1 MRRRAR
7 SILAVGAL
15 LIGGAGFAPIAQA
28 QPAGPAAA
36 DTDEVKVFRA
46 DVTQEQVPLLLAAGQ
61 DGHELGEQV
70 PDRGT
75 ATVEVYLTGRQ
86 ADKLEKQ
93 GVDLTEHTLST
104 GAEKRV
110 GDAAEGVFRPYSGS
124 GGLKEETLRT
134 ARENPGLTKVVSI
147 GRTVKGQDILA
158 LKLTRQAKKSKD
170 GSRPAVLYM
179 SNQHAREWITP
190 EMTRRLL
197 HHYLDNYKKD
207 RRIRELVDS
216 TELWFVLSANP
227 DGYDYTF
234 ENTDNRLWRK
244 NLRDVNGDG
253 SIGTGD
259 GVDLNRNF
267 AYKWGYDN
275 EGSSPNPTSQTYR
288 GAGPGS
294 EPETKA
300 LDAFEKRI
308 GFTYGINYHSAAELL
323 LYGVGWQ
330 VATNT
335 PDDVLY
341 KALAG
346 TPENSAI
353 PGYHPQVSSEL
364 YTTNGEADGHAAN
377 VNGMAMFTP
386 EMSTCQTA
394 SAVDPG
400 DEWNAGDCQSG
411 FNFPDD
417 ERLIQQEFA
426 KNIPFA
432 LSVAETAA
440 HPDRPSSSVGLDAPD
455 FTPAPFTTS
464 YSRGAGQEVSVVVRK
479 SVRHKEL
486 RYRVNG
492 GRTHEVALRPWRG
505 GETYGG
511 EDNLYFDEYRAKV
524 KDGDAGDKVEVW
536 FTGETKSGRGTR
548 SEHFTYTVAERPR
561 ADVLVVTEEAQEAQG
576 SQDAQET
583 QGSRDAR
590 EAKKAE
596 GARASH
602 AQVYVD
608 ALKANGHRAAVWD
621 VAAQGA
627 PDALGVLGHFG
638 TVVHHTGAAVP
649 GNATQLQLRAFLNE
663 GGELIEAGER
673 AGGNVDLGGG
683 TLSDD
688 FSQYYL
694 GAYTRT
700 STTGATGFTGSGRL
714 DGAGGALGDAPGNPL
729 DNAGTYSVTSDEL
742 PADTYPRFAS
752 EGAGKF
758 AGTIN
763 PYGPYAG
770 DWMAAAV
777 HTDDAYKRLTRTVD
791 LTGVN
796 ASDRPTLRTE
806 LLWDTERGYDHA
818 LVEAHTTGADDWTT
832 LPEEGGATATAV
844 PAECEAGFYLDDHP
858 WLEHYLTQSDDGC
871 TATGTTGRWNS
882 LTGSSGGWRQAGFD
896 LSAYAGKS
904 VEVSIAY
911 VTDPGSGGRGVLADE
926 TSLVVGGTATAT
938 EGFETSLGAWQVSGP
953 PAGSPA
959 VLKDWART
967 GTLFQ
972 TYGAVTTD
980 DTVLLGFGLEHLTD
994 PAARAALVRKALR
1007 ALDE

>member
-15 LIGGAGFAPIAQA
+15 LIGGASFAPIAQA
-28 QPAGPAAA
+28 QPADPATPDAN
-36 DTDEVKVFRA
+36 EVKVFRA
-46 DVTQEQVPLLLAAGQ
+46 DVTKEQVPLLLAAGQ

-75 ATVEVYLTGRQ
+75 AAVELYLTEKQ
-86 ADKLEKQ
+86 AGTLEKQ
-93 GVDLTEHTLST
+93 GVDLTEHTLS
-104 GAEKRV
+104 AQSEKRV
-110 GDAAEGVFRPYSGS
+110 ESAADGVFRPYSGS
-124 GGLKEETLRT
+124 GGLREEILRT

-147 GRTVKGQDILA
+147 GKTVNGQDILA
-158 LKLTRQAKKSKD
+158 LKLTKHAKKSRD
-170 GSRPAVLYM
+170 GSKPAVLYM

-190 EMTRRLL
+190 EMTRRLM

-207 RRIRELVDS
+207 RRIRKIVDS

-234 ENTDNRLWRK
+234 ESDDNRFWRK

-253 SIGTGD
+253 TISTGD

-267 AYKWGYDN
+267 AYKWGYDD
-275 EGSSPNPTSQTYR
+275 EGSSPNPTSETYR
-288 GAGPGS
+288 GASPGS

-300 LDAFEKRI
+300 LDAFQKRI

-346 TPENSAI
+346 TPDNSAI

-394 SAVDPG
+394 SDVDP
-400 DEWNAGDCQSG
+400 DDQWNARDCQSG

-417 ERLIQQEFA
+417 EKLIQEEFA

-440 HPDRPSSSVGLDAPD
+440 HPDRPSSSVGLDAAD

-464 YSRGAGQEVSVVVRK
+464 YARGADQEVSVVVRK
-479 SVRHKEL
+479 SVRDKEL
-486 RYRVNG
+486 KYRVNG
-492 GRTHEVALRPWRG
+492 GRTHDATLRPWRG

-524 KDGDAGDKVEVW
+524 RGADPGDRVEVW
-536 FTGETKSGRGTR
+536 FTGETPRGTHDR
-548 SEHFTYTVAERPR
+548 HGKRTESAHFTYTVAERPR
-561 ADVLVVTEEAQEAQG
+561 ADVLVVAE
-576 SQDAQET
+576 
-583 QGSRDAR
+583 
-590 EAKKAE
+590 E
-596 GARASH
+596 GAKATRT
-602 AQVYVD
+602 QTYVD
-608 ALKANGHRAAVWD
+608 ALKANGQRAAVWD
-621 VAAQGA
+621 VATQGA
-627 PDALGVLGHFG
+627 PDALGVLGHFD
-638 TVVHHTGAAVP
+638 TVVHYTGAAVP

-663 GGELIEAGER
+663 GGKLIEAGEQ
-673 AGGNVDLGGG
+673 AGGEVDLGGG

-700 STTGATGFTGSGRL
+700 ATSGATGFAGSGKL
-714 DGAGGALGDAPGNPL
+714 DGTGGTLGDAPGNPL
-729 DNAGTYSVTSDEL
+729 DAAGAYSVTSDEL
-742 PADTYPRFAS
+742 DPGTYPQFAS
-752 EGAGKF
+752 AGAGKF
-758 AGTIN
+758 AGTVN

-770 DWMAAAV
+770 EWMAAAV

-791 LTGVN
+791 LTGVT
-796 ASDRPTLRTE
+796 ASDRPVLRTQ

-832 LPEEGGATATAV
+832 LPEANGATGTAV
-844 PAECEAGFYLDDHP
+844 PAECAAGFYMAGHP
-858 WLEHYLTQSDDGC
+858 WLAHYLTLSDDGC
-871 TATGTTGRWNS
+871 TATGTTGQWNS
-882 LTGSSGGWRQAGFD
+882 LTGSSGGWKQVEFD

-904 VEVSIAY
+904 VELSIAY

-926 TSLVVGGTATAT
+926 ASLVVGGAATQT

-959 VLKDWART
+959 VLKDWTRT

-980 DTVLLGFGLEHLTD
+980 DTVLLGFGLEHLAE
-994 PAARAALVRKALR
+994 PAARAALVRQALH

>member
-28 QPAGPAAA
+28 QPASPETPDA
-36 DTDEVKVFRA
+36 DEVKVFRA

-61 DGHELGEQV
+61 DGHELTERV

-75 ATVEVYLTGRQ
+75 ATVEVYLTDQQ
-86 ADKLEKQ
+86 AGKLEKQ
-93 GVDLTEHTLST
+93 GVDLTEHSLSSR
-104 GAEKRV
+104 AEKRV
-110 GDAAEGVFRPYSGS
+110 EDAGDGVFRPYSGS
-124 GGLKEETLRT
+124 GGLREEILRT
-134 ARENPGLTKVVSI
+134 ARQNPRFTKVVSI
-147 GRTVKGQDILA
+147 GRTVNGQDILA
-158 LKLTRQAKKSKD
+158 LKLTKNAKQSKD
-170 GSRPAVLYM
+170 GSKPSVLYM

-190 EMTRRLL
+190 EMTRRLM
-197 HHYLDNYKKD
+197 HHYLDKYDED
-207 RRIRELVDS
+207 RRIRKLVDS
-216 TELWFVLSANP
+216 TELWFLLSANP

-234 ENTDNRLWRK
+234 EDTDNRLWRK
-244 NLRDVNGDG
+244 NLRDNNGDG
-253 SIGTGD
+253 ALGAGD

-267 AYKWGYDN
+267 AYKWGYDD

-288 GAGPGS
+288 GAGPNS

-300 LDAFEKRI
+300 LDRFQKRI

-330 VATNT
+330 VATDT

-377 VNGMAMFTP
+377 VNATAMFTP
-386 EMSTCQTA
+386 EMSTCQTV
-394 SAVDPG
+394 SEQDPD
-400 DEWNAGDCQSG
+400 DEWNAADCQSG

-417 ERLIQQEFA
+417 EKLIQQEFA

-432 LSVAETAA
+432 LSVAESAA

-455 FTPAPFTTS
+455 FTPDAFTTS
-464 YSRGAGQEVSVVVRK
+464 YARGAAQEVSVVARK
-479 SVRHKEL
+479 SVRDKEL
-486 RYRVNG
+486 KYRVNG
-492 GRTHEVALRPWRG
+492 GRTHDVRLKPWRG

-511 EDNLYFDEYRAKV
+511 EDNLYFDEYRAKIGHGER
-524 KDGDAGDKVEVW
+524 GDRVEVW
-536 FTGETKSGRGTR
+536 FTGETKGGKRTA
-548 SEHFTYTVAERPR
+548 SEHFTYKVAERPG
-561 ADVLVVTEEAQEAQG
+561 ADVLVVAE
-576 SQDAQET
+576 
-583 QGSRDAR
+583 
-590 EAKKAE
+590 E
-596 GARASH
+596 GAKATQTRT
-602 AQVYVD
+602 YVD
-608 ALKANGHRAAVWD
+608 ALRASGKRAAVWD
-621 VAAQGA
+621 VATQGA
-627 PDALGVLGHFG
+627 PDALGVLGHFD
-638 TVVHHTGAAVP
+638 TVVHYTGAAVP

-663 GGELIEAGER
+663 GGRLIEAGEQ
-673 AGGNVDLGGG
+673 AGGDVDLGGG
-683 TLSDD
+683 SLSDD

-700 STTGATGFTGSGRL
+700 STTGATGFTGTGRL
-714 DGAGGALGDAPGNPL
+714 DGATGTFGAAPGNPL
-729 DNAGTYSVTSDEL
+729 DAAGTYSVTSDEL
-742 PADTYPRFAS
+742 PADTYPQFAS
-752 EGAGKF
+752 EGAGQF
-758 AGTIN
+758 AGTVN

-770 DWMAAAV
+770 AWMAAAV

-791 LTGVN
+791 LTGVT
-796 ASDRPTLRTE
+796 AADRPTLRTQ

-832 LPEEGGATATAV
+832 LPEAGGATGTAV
-844 PAECEAGFYLDDHP
+844 PAECGAGFYIGGHP
-858 WLEHYLTQSDDGC
+858 WLEHYLTLSDDGC
-871 TATGTTGRWNS
+871 TATGTTGQWNS
-882 LTGSSGGWRQAGFD
+882 LTGASGGWRQVEFD

-904 VEVSIAY
+904 VELSIAY

-926 TSLVVGGTATAT
+926 ASLVVGSTATGT
-938 EGFETSLGAWQVSGP
+938 EGFETSLGAWRVAGP

-980 DTVLLGFGLEHLTD
+980 DTVLLGFGLEHLTE
-994 PAARAALVRKALR
+994 PAARAALVRQALR